1 MQKGGNS
8 PLLMEAAAAAA
19 LTDQSTRKQ
28 RSRGMMGGNKGKRN
42 WERGGQ
48 IGSNI

>member
-28 RSRGMMGGNKGKRN
+28 RSRGMMGGIRERETGKGGDR
-42 WERGGQ
+42 
-48 IGSNI
+48 